1 MSDKRL
7 NGKVAWV
14 TGSSRGIGR
23 VVATHLANLGAKVA
37 IHGTT
42 PSSTQAFN
50 EAPSLDSVASDIV
63 EETGANVIAVHGDL
77 TDPDTV
83 KSNYQSITDQLGTVD
98 ILINNAGGDI
108 GSTGTS
114 GPNAGKPLTNDAIE
128 VSLEDVHTILDRNL
142 MTCILVCKA
151 AVPAMMEQKSGWV
164 VTIGSIAGL
173 SGHRSEVIY
182 GTAKAAVHEYTRCL
196 ASQMRPYGVY
206 ANVIAP
212 GEIITPRFEASRP
225 TKDDR
230 KVETGSLT
238 RYGWPNEV
246 AKAVEFLVT
255 ADSSYVSG
263 QVLRVDGGAQIFPA

>member
-1 MSDKRL
+1 MEKRL
-7 NGKVAWV
+7 EGKVAWV

-37 IHGTT
+37 VHGTT

-50 EAPSLDSVASDIV
+50 EAPSLASVAQEIKDESGSEIL
-63 EETGANVIAVHGDL
+63 AVHGDL
-77 TDPDTV
+77 TDPATV
-83 KSNYQSITDQLGTVD
+83 NANYAEILEELGPVD

-114 GPNAGKPLTNDAIE
+114 GPNAGKPIVNDAID
-128 VSLEDVHTILDRNL
+128 VSLEDVRTILDRNL
-142 MTCILVCKA
+142 TTCILVCKA
-151 AVPAMMEQKSGWV
+151 AVPSMMEREQGWI

-182 GTAKAAVHEYTRCL
+182 GTAKAAVHEYTKCL

-212 GEIITPRFEASRP
+212 GEIITPRFVASRP
-225 TKDDR
+225 TRDDR
-230 KVETGSLT
+230 KVEAGALT
-238 RYGWPNEV
+238 RYGWPMEV
-246 AKAVEFLVT
+246 AKAVEFFVT

-263 QVLRVDGGAQIFPA
+263 QVLRVDGGAQIFPS